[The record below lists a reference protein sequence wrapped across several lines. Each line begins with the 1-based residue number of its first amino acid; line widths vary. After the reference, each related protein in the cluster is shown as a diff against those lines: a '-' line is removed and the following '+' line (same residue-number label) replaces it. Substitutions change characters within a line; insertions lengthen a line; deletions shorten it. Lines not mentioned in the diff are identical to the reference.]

1 MKVLVTGGA
10 GFIGRHTVSQ
20 LLEQGYQVIVVDQR
34 RGDHKLLCD
43 QSVTYYETDIVSEDL
58 EQIFAKEEPDY
69 CIHLAAQVSVPRSF
83 ENPHLDAE
91 VNIVGT
97 INVLRMCVRYK
108 VRKIVFASSAAVYG
122 NPGIYPIEEKCTLN
136 PQSFYGLSKYV
147 AESYIR
153 SYSDQYHLDYT
164 ILRYANVYGVREH
177 RTGEDGVM
185 TAFIE
190 RMAGGM
196 PMIIYGD
203 GRQTRDFVYV
213 RDVAVANVLALG
225 AGSRQI
231 FNISSGAGL
240 SLLEL
245 SGILQQLCEH
255 SISVQFMPQKLGDID
270 RSILSNDKARNLL
283 GWSPSYSLEEGLRAM
298 TVHEYGVKKKR
309 GQPFT
314 TSLQDYSKI
323 TAI

>member
-34 RGDHKLLCD
+34 RGDHKLPYD
-43 QSVTYYETDIVSEDL
+43 QSVTYYEADIVSEEL
-58 EQIFAKEEPDY
+58 EQIFAKEEPNY

-108 VRKIVFASSAAVYG
+108 VRKMVFASSAAVYG
-122 NPGIYPIEEKCTLN
+122 NPGIYPIEEKCDLN
-136 PQSFYGLSKYV
+136 PQSFYGLSKYA

-153 SYSDQYHLDYT
+153 SFSEQYHLDYT

-177 RTGEDGVM
+177 RTGQDGVV

-203 GRQTRDFVYV
+203 GHQTRDFVYV
-213 RDVAVANVLALG
+213 RDVAFANTLALG
-225 AGSRQI
+225 AGSQQI
-231 FNISSGAGL
+231 FNISSGVGL

-255 SISVQFMPQKLGDID
+255 SLSVQFMPQKSGDID
-270 RSILSNDKARNLL
+270 RSILSNEKARNLL

-298 TVHEYGVKKKR
+298 TVHEYGTRKKR
-309 GQPFT
+309 GQPFAP
-314 TSLQDYSKI
+314 SLQDYSKI

>member
-10 GFIGRHTVSQ
+10 GFIGRHTVSH
-20 LLEQGYQVIVVDQR
+20 LLEQGCQVIVVDQR
-34 RGDHKLLCD
+34 REDHNLSWDKT
-43 QSVTYYETDIVSEDL
+43 VTYYETDIVSEEL
-58 EQIFAKEEPDY
+58 EQVFAVEKPDY

-91 VNIVGT
+91 INILGT
-97 INVLRMCVRYK
+97 INVLRQCARYK

-122 NPGIYPIEEKCTLN
+122 NPDIYPIKEQYALD
-136 PQSFYGLSKYV
+136 PQSFYGMSKHV

-153 SYSDQYHLDYT
+153 SFSAQHNLDYT

-177 RTGEDGVM
+177 RTGEDGVI

-190 RMAGGM
+190 RLAGEM

-213 RDVAVANVLALG
+213 RDVAIANALALHT
-225 AGSRQI
+225 GSRET
-231 FNISSGAGL
+231 FNISSGVGL

-245 SGILQQLCEH
+245 SAILQELCRQR
-255 SISVQFMPQKLGDID
+255 SSVQFMPQKPGDID
-270 RSILSNDKARNLL
+270 RSILSNDKARDLL
-283 GWSPSYSLEEGLRAM
+283 GWTPAFSLEDGLRAM
-298 TVHEYGVKKKR
+298 IVHENEVKR
-309 GQPFT
+309 AAVYAEPSG
-314 TSLQDYSKI
+314 L
-323 TAI
+323 

>member
-34 RGDHKLLCD
+34 RGDHKLPCD
-43 QSVTYYETDIVSEDL
+43 QSVTYYEADIVSEDL

-69 CIHLAAQVSVPRSF
+69 CIHLAAQVSVARSF

-231 FNISSGAGL
+231 FNISSGVGL

>member
-34 RGDHKLLCD
+34 RGDHKLSCD
-43 QSVTYYETDIVSEDL
+43 QSVTYYEADIVSEDL

-122 NPGIYPIEEKCTLN
+122 NPGIYPIEEKCTLD

-153 SYSDQYHLDYT
+153 SFADQYHLDYT

-177 RTGEDGVM
+177 RTGQDGVM
-185 TAFIE
+185 TAFVE

-213 RDVAVANVLALG
+213 RDVAVANALALG

-231 FNISSGAGL
+231 FNISSGVGL

-255 SISVQFMPQKLGDID
+255 SISVQFMPQKPGDID

-283 GWSPSYSLEEGLRAM
+283 GWFPSYSLEEGLRAM